1 MIFFLQKYPI
11 FTICLTK
18 KLIQAKLNMG
28 SIRSRPEKSKVRS
41 VSIKSYNDQ
50 NTEIL
55 VFTTLKDVYLSI
67 YSTKKVLRLFPYV
80 F

>member
-11 FTICLTK
+11 FTICLKK
-18 KLIQAKLNMG
+18 KLIQAKINMG
-28 SIRSRPEKSKVRS
+28 SISSRPEKSKVGS

-50 NTEIL
+50 NTEI
-55 VFTTLKDVYLSI
+55 FTTFKDVYLSI
-67 YSTKKVLRLFPYV
+67 YSTNKVLRLFPYV